1 MLFRTTYVAG
11 LCVLSLVF
19 FPSFFDTHALI
30 SQTPERR
37 PFRESVQ
44 QNDFFLAYYG
54 ILCDITAQPM
64 QR

>member
-44 QNDFFLAYYG
+44 QNDFFWHIMAYCV
-54 ILCDITAQPM
+54 ILLLNQM